1 MERGPRRSK
10 RLRIIRGEDGE
21 DGGNISSSD
30 EEVDHETFTQMKRRV
45 EVMEKENEE
54 LKTAL
59 VLKEDLLKQSRL
71 EKENMKNLVK
81 SKENMLEQFQLKKDN
96 MADMVKCPVCLMLPR
111 ENKPV
116 PCCPRG
122 HFVCSTCKD
131 RLTRQNLPCPTCRI
145 PMGEGQSL
153 LALAVV
159 KEALH
164 ECSLP
169 GCGMKLLFDKIKEHE
184 ETCQWRRVRCPGGSR
199 CNRVVPFC
207 QVLTH
212 VQDCN
217 SCKLTEDSDGILKCQ
232 VAISKRHIDA
242 NVDKDGWKSPVLFF
256 QGQVFFVR
264 IIWRNS
270 CFLCDV
276 MMKGTKEECRGY
288 AAKVS
293 VIDAESGQAMLTTSF
308 SPRPLDAEYEVGFCL
323 SAPKQ
328 ALSEVWKYEPARNAC
343 SIYFRV
349 EFNKL

>member
-1 MERGPRRSK
+1 M
-10 RLRIIRGEDGE
+10 IRGE

-199 CNRVVPFC
+199 CNHVVPFC

-212 VQDCN
+212 VEDCN
-217 SCKLTEDSDGILKCQ
+217 KCKLAEDSDGILKRG

-242 NVDKDGWKSPVLFF
+242 NVDEDGWRWRTLVLFF

-264 IIWRNS
+264 PIWRNG
-270 CFLCDV
+270 CFLCEV
-276 MMKGTKEECRGY
+276 MMKGTKEECRGFE
-288 AAKVS
+288 AKVS
-293 VIDAESGQAMLTTSF
+293 VVDAVSGQAMLTTSSF
-308 SPRPLDAEYEVGFCL
+308 PRSLDAEYEIGFCL

-328 ALSEVWKYEPARNAC
+328 ALSEVWKYEAARNVFL
-343 SIYFRV
+343 IYFRV
-349 EFNKL
+349 ELNKL

>member
-1 MERGPRRSK
+1 M
-10 RLRIIRGEDGE
+10 IRGE
-21 DGGNISSSD
+21 DGGNISSSH
-30 EEVDHETFTQMKRRV
+30 EEVDHETLTQMKRRV
-45 EVMEKENEE
+45 EVMKRENEE

-71 EKENMKNLVK
+71 EIENMKNLVK

-153 LALAVV
+153 LALAIVE
-159 KEALH
+159 EALH

-169 GCGMKLLFDKIKEHE
+169 ECGMKLPFDKIKEHE
-184 ETCQWRRVRCPGGSR
+184 DTCQWRRVRCPGGSR
-199 CNRVVPFC
+199 CNHVVPFC

-212 VQDCN
+212 VEGCN
-217 SCKLTEDSDGILKCQ
+217 KCKLAEYSDNILQ
-232 VAISKRHIDA
+232 HGVAIYKDHIDA
-242 NVDKDGWKSPVLFF
+242 NVDGDGWKTLVMFS

-264 IIWRNS
+264 RIWRNG
-270 CFLCDV
+270 CFLCEV
-276 MMKGTKEECRGY
+276 MMKGTKAECRGY
-288 AAKVS
+288 VAKVS
-293 VIDAESGQAMLTTSF
+293 VLDAESGQAVLTTSF
-308 SPRPLDAEYEVGFCL
+308 SPRSLDAEYEDGFCL

-328 ALSEVWKYEPARNAC
+328 ALSEVWKYDATRNVC
-343 SIYFRV
+343 FIYFRV
-349 EFNKL
+349 ELNKS

>member
-1 MERGPRRSK
+1 M
-10 RLRIIRGEDGE
+10 IRGEDGGDLK
-21 DGGNISSSD
+21 DGGNISSND
-30 EEVDHETFTQMKRRV
+30 EEVDQEIFTQMKKRV

-59 VLKEDLLKQSRL
+59 GL
-71 EKENMKNLVK
+71 EKEDNAYLVK
-81 SKENMLEQFQLKKDN
+81 SKEDQMEQFQLKKDN

-131 RLTRQNLPCPTCRI
+131 RLTRQNLPSCPTCRI

-169 GCGMKLLFDKIKEHE
+169 GCGMKLPFDKIKEHE
-184 ETCQWRRVRCPGGSR
+184 DTCQWRRVRCPGGGSS

-212 VQDCN
+212 AMQCN
-217 SCKLTEDSDGILKCQ
+217 SCKLAVESDGILQ
-232 VAISKRHIDA
+232 YRVAISKRHIDGS
-242 NVDKDGWKSPVLFF
+242 VDGDPWKTLVMFF
-256 QGQVFFVR
+256 KARFFFVR
-264 IIWRNS
+264 RIWRNG
-270 CFLCDV
+270 CFLCEV
-276 MMKGTKEECRGY
+276 VMKGTEEECRGY
-288 AAKVS
+288 VAKVS
-293 VIDAESGQAMLTTSF
+293 VLDAESEQAMLTTSS
-308 SPRPLDAEYEVGFCL
+308 SPRSLDTEYEIGFCL
-323 SAPKQ
+323 CAPKQ
-328 ALSEVWKYEPARNAC
+328 ALSKVWKYEAAKNLC
-343 SIYFRV
+343 LINVRV
-349 EFNKL
+349 ELNKS